1 MLKVNNYRKLGY
13 KRRVIARMQKVLKLD
28 NGLVIA
34 ADEMEG
40 IETVTVSVLVKV
52 GSRYEPKIINGIS
65 HFLEHMA
72 FKGTKTR
79 TARQIAEEFD
89 MIGGYFNAYTSREK
103 TVYYAKVLR
112 EDLLV
117 AVNILADILQNSIF
131 EEEEIEKERKVII
144 QEIAQTEDTPDDLV
158 FDYFQEK
165 AYPDQPFGSSIL
177 GTVSS
182 ISALTRPDIVNYV
195 KEHYASDRII
205 IAAAGNFDSNYFFK
219 IVEEKFNSFTKSNNI
234 TMDQASYKGGD
245 CRIDK
250 NLEQVHVVLGFKGVS
265 YLHEDYYTQQVMTII
280 SGGGMSSRLFQ
291 EVREKRGLAYSISSF
306 GSSYNDCG
314 MVGVYSGTTDN
325 NLNELVD
332 VVFEELYKLTQKI
345 TEEELDRARAQV
357 RAALLMSQESSVSR
371 AEKLA
376 SNLASYGRYIPIT
389 EIIEKIN
396 LVTPEKVINF
406 VQGIFSQQALPTIAS
421 IGKIDKLYNYE
432 DILQKL
438 KF

>member
-1 MLKVNNYRKLGY
+1 MDCFLD
-13 KRRVIARMQKVLKLD
+13 MQKILKLD
-28 NGLVIA
+28 NGLVVA
-34 ADEMEG
+34 TDEMKE
-40 IETVTVSVLVKV
+40 IETVTVSVLVKT
-52 GSRYEPKIINGIS
+52 GSRYEQKNINGIS

-79 TARQIAEEFD
+79 TAKQIAEEFD

-103 TVYYAKVLR
+103 TVYYAKVLK

-117 AVNILADILQNSIF
+117 AVDILADILQNSIF
-131 EEEEIEKERKVII
+131 DEVEIEKERKVII

-165 AYPDQPFGSSIL
+165 AYPNQPFGSSIL
-177 GTVSS
+177 GTVESV
-182 ISALTRPDIVNYV
+182 SALQKQDIIDYV
-195 KEHYASDRII
+195 KTHYTFDRII

-219 IVEEKFNSFTKSNNI
+219 IVGEKFNNFTTNDNI
-234 TMDQASYKGGD
+234 IAEQASYHGGD
-245 CRIDK
+245 CRIIK

-265 YLHEDYYTQQVMTII
+265 FLHEDYYTQQVMTII

-291 EVREKRGLAYSISSF
+291 EVREKRGLAYSVSSF
-306 GSSYNDCG
+306 GSSYNDSG
-314 MVGVYSGTTDN
+314 IIGVYSGTTDN
-325 NLNELVD
+325 NLNVLID
-332 VVFEELYKLTQKI
+332 VIIEELYKLTQNI
-345 TEEELDRARAQV
+345 FDDELVRARAQV

-376 SNLASYGRYIPIT
+376 GNLANYERYVPIN
-389 EIIEKIN
+389 EIIEKIDQ
-396 LVTPEKVINF
+396 VTPEKVMQFARN
-406 VQGIFSQQALPTIAS
+406 IFSQNALPTIAT
-421 IGKIDKLYNYE
+421 IGKVGKLYKYE